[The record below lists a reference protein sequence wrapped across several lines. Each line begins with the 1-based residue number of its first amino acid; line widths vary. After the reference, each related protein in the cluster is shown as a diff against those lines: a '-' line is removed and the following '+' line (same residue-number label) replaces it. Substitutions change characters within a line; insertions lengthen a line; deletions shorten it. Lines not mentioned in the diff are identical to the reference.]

1 MNILREIQDNI
12 TLVKQEED
20 AMKKEQLENKKTL
33 LRIKRLLPK

>member
-12 TLVKQEED
+12 TSVKQEEN
-20 AMKKEQLENKKTL
+20 AMKKEQLENKKTF